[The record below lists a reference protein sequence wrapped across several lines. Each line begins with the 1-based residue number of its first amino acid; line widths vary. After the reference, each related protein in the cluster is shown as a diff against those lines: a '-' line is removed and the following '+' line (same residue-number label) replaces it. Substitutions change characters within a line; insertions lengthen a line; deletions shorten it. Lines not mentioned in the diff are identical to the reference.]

1 MTRNDVLKLFPDA
14 TDEQITNLLNKSGE
28 EMAREK
34 EKANQYK
41 AKADK
46 ADELQ
51 TQLDELQNGNM
62 TELEKANKA
71 LETANQ
77 QIAKLQKD
85 NAVRDLREKAM
96 SDFGITAEQV
106 KTVVKE
112 DGSFDTTSLGKI
124 ISDMKAN
131 AIAEYEKNA
140 LKDTP
145 NPNNGGNNNDGDT
158 GNKTNA
164 EKIAE
169 SLISDAPKSNNMY
182 DLVNKMF
189 IICMRKGLKLVME
202 NPYSEEHFLRR
213 YWCYPPAVI
222 DRDRRDSGDYFK
234 KPTQY
239 WFLNC
244 EPQNNLVFE
253 PISYN
258 TIECKDVIR
267 TMSKEHYVKTG
278 ADNKKTA
285 RSMIH
290 PQYADRFIRQYI
302 LDEEIWRGKQ

>member
-1 MTRNDVLKLFPDA
+1 MTRDDVLKLFPEA
-14 TDEQITNLLNKSGE
+14 TDDQITNLLNQNNSE
-28 EMAREK
+28 VVK
-34 EKANQYK
+34 EKNKASQYK

-140 LKDTP
+140 LNNTP
-145 NPNNGGNNNDGDT
+145 NPSNGGNNNEPDSKPADVA
-158 GNKTNA
+158 NA
-164 EKIAE
+164 EQISFGTVASAE
-169 SLISDAPKSNNMY
+169 SQNSY
-182 DLVNKMF
+182 
-189 IICMRKGLKLVME
+189 
-202 NPYSEEHFLRR
+202 
-213 YWCYPPAVI
+213 VI
-222 DRDRRDSGDYFK
+222 
-234 KPTQY
+234 
-239 WFLNC
+239 
-244 EPQNNLVFE
+244 
-253 PISYN
+253 
-258 TIECKDVIR
+258 
-267 TMSKEHYVKTG
+267 
-278 ADNKKTA
+278 
-285 RSMIH
+285 
-290 PQYADRFIRQYI
+290 
-302 LDEEIWRGKQ
+302 